1 MPGSSTFVV
10 LSCIFL
16 LLVEGFHL
24 SPPTRTAKPC
34 MSSASSLTSTST
46 VPFVKY
52 QGLGNDFILID
63 NTKQS
68 SPIFTPEEAMKIC
81 NRNFGVGG
89 DGVIFAMPGTDGCD
103 YTMRIY
109 NSDGSEPE
117 MCGNGIRCMAKFLL
131 EIERKDECS
140 EQIYTI
146 STGAGK
152 IIPKITKDGSITV
165 DMGEPI
171 LHPANKIPTTL
182 EATTKEGHVVE
193 ADIEACGKKYK
204 INAVSMG
211 NPHGV
216 VFMEDLDGMDPVFE
230 VLGPAMES
238 HPAFPERVNAEFA
251 QVLSDSHIR
260 MKVWER
266 GAGPTLAC
274 GTGACATCIAGVLSG
289 RTGRKSTVSLPGG
302 DLFIEWRESDNKVYM
317 TGPAEAVFRGHI

>member
-131 EIERKDECS
+131 
-140 EQIYTI
+140 Y
-146 STGAGK
+146 
-152 IIPKITKDGSITV
+152 P
-165 DMGEPI
+165 MGF
-171 LHPANKIPTTL
+171 LWGFL
-182 EATTKEGHVVE
+182 WRFLG
-193 ADIEACGKKYK
+193 
-204 INAVSMG
+204 
-211 NPHGV
+211 
-216 VFMEDLDGMDPVFE
+216 
-230 VLGPAMES
+230 VLGS
-238 HPAFPERVNAEFA
+238 H
-251 QVLSDSHIR
+251 
-260 MKVWER
+260 
-266 GAGPTLAC
+266 
-274 GTGACATCIAGVLSG
+274 
-289 RTGRKSTVSLPGG
+289 
-302 DLFIEWRESDNKVYM
+302 
-317 TGPAEAVFRGHI
+317 